1 MSDDRKS
8 KVYAIDRGTV
18 IDHIP
23 TPMAIKV
30 VEILGVQQQGIL
42 TIGINFP
49 SNKLGHKDIV
59 KVEHLILTAETTD
72 RLALV
77 APTATINIIDNGKVV
92 EKRPI
97 HIPREF
103 SEARNVEEIKTKL
116 QVLYVTRIQ
125 KERFVDFQ
133 EYERVSSTYRIDR
146 ETLQVLGTDVR
157 VMHPL
162 PRVDEIAEE
171 LDNTPNAMYFRQAHN
186 GIPTRQAVLGL
197 VTGAIQ

>member
-1 MSDDRKS
+1 MSKNRKS
-8 KVYAIDRGTV
+8 KVYDIDRGTV

-49 SNKLGHKDIV
+49 SNKLGRKDIV
-59 KVEHLILTAETTD
+59 KVEHLILTTETTD

-103 SEARNVEEIKTKL
+103 SGILRCPNPNCITNVEH
-116 QVLYVTRIQ
+116 VTSQFIREGEGPQ
-125 KERFVDFQ
+125 LSVRCCYCERRYSKPSD
-133 EYERVSSTYRIDR
+133 
-146 ETLQVLGTDVR
+146 
-157 VMHPL
+157 
-162 PRVDEIAEE
+162 
-171 LDNTPNAMYFRQAHN
+171 
-186 GIPTRQAVLGL
+186 L
-197 VTGAIQ
+197 VI

>member
-1 MSDDRKS
+1 MTKNRRS
-8 KVYAIDRGTV
+8 KVYDIDRGTV

-42 TIGINFP
+42 TIGVNFP

-103 SEARNVEEIKTKL
+103 SGILRCPNPNCITNIEH
-116 QVLYVTRIQ
+116 VTSHFIREGEGPALSVRCSYC
-125 KERFVDFQ
+125 ERRYNRPSD
-133 EYERVSSTYRIDR
+133 
-146 ETLQVLGTDVR
+146 
-157 VMHPL
+157 
-162 PRVDEIAEE
+162 
-171 LDNTPNAMYFRQAHN
+171 
-186 GIPTRQAVLGL
+186 L
-197 VTGAIQ
+197 VV